1 MSLPIFTL
9 FEVVRYE
16 RLWSAL
22 RAAGP
27 AAAWRL
33 MNDIA
38 RFDLP
43 AYDSI
48 ADPSDTS
55 AGMAAKARAAM
66 GGLPG
71 LASVDIDAAAGRY
84 GDYGP
89 RMQFESTFVT
99 LWLDDRARLDE
110 VVEVR
115 GGEHLEE
122 AMEHGRGAL
131 ALPLHFGASYVVPPI
146 IAHRHPTRFVFNRMN
161 FDELRD
167 RAFPSLDVDAFAID
181 DDATFRKGL
190 RALKDGLV
198 FAMFPEY
205 DPRGRGRHHTVVP
218 FLGASVVA
226 PQGPALMSRAAGA
239 AMLPMHLDRTG
250 EAHFVLTIH
259 PAIPA
264 PTDDV
269 EVQGSTVALW
279 RLIER
284 LILDGR
290 AGDWEMWTDFDLM
303 RTESAA

>member
-1 MSLPIFTL
+1 MSLPVFTL

-55 AGMAAKARAAM
+55 AAMAAKARDAM
-66 GGLPG
+66 AGLPG
-71 LASVDIDAAAGRY
+71 LTSVDIEAAAKRY

-89 RMQFESTFVT
+89 RMQLEATFVT
-99 LWLDDRARLDE
+99 LWLDDRSRLDE

-115 GGEHLEE
+115 GGEHLDE
-122 AMEHGRGAL
+122 ALELGRGAL
-131 ALPLHFGASYVVPPI
+131 ALPLHLGASYVIPPI
-146 IAHRHPTRFVFNRMN
+146 VAHRHPTRFVFNRMN
-161 FDELRD
+161 FEELRD

-198 FAMFPEY
+198 FAMFPEF

-218 FLGASVVA
+218 FLGSSVIA
-226 PQGPALMSRAAGA
+226 PQGPAIMSRAAGA
-239 AMLPMHLDRTG
+239 PMLPMHLDRTG
-250 EAHFVLTIH
+250 EARFVLTIH
-259 PAIPA
+259 PAMPA
-264 PTDDV
+264 PTGDVDV
-269 EVQGSTVALW
+269 EAATLALW
-279 RLIER
+279 RLVEG

-290 AGDWEMWTDFDLM
+290 VGDWEMWTDFDLM
-303 RTESAA
+303 RTDAAA